1 MNFFNRQKTR
11 TPADIVKSLKDN
23 ITRLDNAPAG
33 EASRKVRYLEIISKL
48 HSDSSAAFGEAV

>member
-11 TPADIVKSLKDN
+11 TPADTVKSLKDN

-33 EASRKVRYLEIISKL
+33 EASRKVRCLEIGSKL
-48 HSDSSAAFGEAV
+48 HSDTFASLREAV